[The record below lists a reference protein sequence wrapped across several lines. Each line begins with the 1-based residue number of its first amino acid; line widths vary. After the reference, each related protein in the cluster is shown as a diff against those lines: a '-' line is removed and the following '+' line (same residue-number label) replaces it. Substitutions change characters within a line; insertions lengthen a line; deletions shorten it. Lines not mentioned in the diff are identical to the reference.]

1 MSYWYTYYIGYEL
14 NGVVHVAGPHYKESQ
29 KAMPALAKSQS
40 FASDLYDD
48 FYALPENKMGD
59 DVKYQFTYTDWDGK
73 ETLEYVKY
81 LPIEQLPSVNF
92 VKMGYYL
99 IQDIQ
104 RYQKYKVAEQEY
116 FYNMI
121 SPEVYLAKVENQ
133 MKFGPNPEKEDVEGG
148 KYKEPDASEYMFYA
162 IPDYNSREYESFF
175 LKQVVD
181 MVDYA
186 IPYGAKVLILETE
199 G

>member
-29 KAMPALAKSQS
+29 KAMPALAKSRS
-40 FASDLYDD
+40 FASDLHDD
-48 FYALPENKMGD
+48 FYNLSENKMGD
-59 DVKYQFTYTDWDGK
+59 DVKYQFTYTDWEGK
-73 ETLEYVKY
+73 EALEKVKY

-104 RYQKYKVAEQEY
+104 RYQKNKVVEREY
-116 FYNMI
+116 FYSMI

-133 MKFGPNPEKEDVEGG
+133 MKFGPNPEREDVFSN
-148 KYKEPDASEYMFYA
+148 KIREPDASEYMFYA
-162 IPDYNSREYESFF
+162 IPDYDSKEYESSI
-175 LKQVVD
+175 LHQVVD

-186 IPYGAKVLILETE
+186 IPHDAKVVILETE